1 MEAVQIKAGGGAGE
15 GAALRD
21 GWDGWL
27 VAWWVCWFGR
37 VFAWLVGRLVGCM
50 DGWMLCK
57 WRARR
62 LHRPR
67 TGFLVSTALGE
78 NTELWFGCLVGWFVG
93 LAALLLGWLVGWL
106 ALRDGCMDGW
116 MLCKW
121 GGRGASPAMP
131 PHGISSIYGTCGKHG
146 VMVWLLA
153 WLVCWLGRVVAWL
166 VGRLVGTPGWMDG
179 WILCCLTFR
188 RRPGQFPAV
197 PVVPE
202 SLCAVSGGF

>member
-1 MEAVQIKAGGGAGE
+1 MSTGHSQSWRDTVLDGHAIFLFVCLVDGWMEAVQIKAGGGAGE

-121 GGRGASPAMP
+121 GGRGASPA
-131 PHGISSIYGTCGKHG
+131 
-146 VMVWLLA
+146 
-153 WLVCWLGRVVAWL
+153 
-166 VGRLVGTPGWMDG
+166 
-179 WILCCLTFR
+179 
-188 RRPGQFPAV
+188 PARD
-197 PVVPE
+197 
-202 SLCAVSGGF
+202 F